1 MSNPFTYYKQPGTV
15 KEAQSNVNYWQYEG
29 MLSTEEIE
37 ELGHIPANYLS
48 FINEMKRDAA
58 KQKQKLLESI

>member
-1 MSNPFTYYKQPGTV
+1 MPNPFTYYKVPTTV

-29 MLSTEEIE
+29 MLSVEEIE
-37 ELGHIPANYLS
+37 GLGHIPANYRS